1 MIRWIKQLDGILRG
15 DATRMSALKHGKIE
29 TPVGGVTVITILL
42 GATYGICMGAY
53 AMIRTGGASA
63 DAYMQMLAS
72 AVKLPLLFFL
82 TLLITLPSLYVFNA
96 LVGSRLSVLSVIRLL
111 ISMLGVMLAVLASFG
126 PIVVFFSVSTDS
138 YPFMKLLNVV
148 VAALAGFL
156 GLAFLLRTLHRL
168 VLAQIE
174 LDKPTKPMT
183 SPKQSATDQDKLTT
197 KDFPGSLKSIQQAN
211 EVELTE
217 DEDEDQPTSA
227 LDQVGYG
234 TTEKAR
240 SVFRIWIIVFSLVG
254 AQMSWVLR
262 PFIGSPDM
270 PFTWFRARESNFF
283 LDIID
288 SISKLFGW

>member
-63 DAYMQMLAS
+63 DAYWQMLAS

-174 LDKPTKPMT
+174 VDRKGIAPASKIET
-183 SPKQSATDQDKLTT
+183 SNDQDV
-197 KDFPGSLKSIQQAN
+197 P
-211 EVELTE
+211 VELIE
-217 DEDEDQPTSA
+217 VDEDDNTSA

-283 LDIID
+283 LDVID
-288 SISKLFGW
+288 SIGKLFGM